1 MAKELI
7 ITNNGYVHCKSR
19 FYTSRDLLSERRTY
33 NFHIGENMLRGE
45 IDSGVWAVSYL
56 LSMYTYKPKDFTIFQ
71 PAAAMLD
78 GISVSL
84 SELSKKTCYMDYSYY
99 PLFRSRATVRQL
111 IKRGLDQ
118 SHMSISGTP
127 LTVDDVCEM
136 FKLDDDRTNRRIMWC
151 GNESMRSMAA
161 VGYAHGREIFCYPWH
176 NAERFN
182 YFRFHLYYTFELLE
196 RLGLMAIVPVGLG
209 EIDDEGRNYFKV
221 EIPYESDSCKSE

>member
-1 MAKELI
+1 MAKKLI

-99 PLFRSRATVRQL
+99 PLFHSRATVRQL
-111 IKRGLDQ
+111 IKRGL
-118 SHMSISGTP
+118 
-127 LTVDDVCEM
+127 
-136 FKLDDDRTNRRIMWC
+136 N
-151 GNESMRSMAA
+151 
-161 VGYAHGREIFCYPWH
+161 
-176 NAERFN
+176 
-182 YFRFHLYYTFELLE
+182 
-196 RLGLMAIVPVGLG
+196 
-209 EIDDEGRNYFKV
+209 KV
-221 EIPYESDSCKSE
+221 I